1 MIMSGTKDAVIEQV
15 QLVDI
20 HGTRLYDL
28 VYRHDDMPE
37 ALLRARL
44 GPEALYGVPTAGD
57 RVRVSY
63 LMGIA
68 TSMVRRDAAG

>member
-1 MIMSGTKDAVIEQV
+1 MIMSGSKDAVIEHV

-28 VYRHDDMPE
+28 VYRHDDTPG

-44 GPEALYGVPTAGD
+44 GPEALYGTPNTGD

-68 TSMVRRDAAG
+68 TGMVRRDST